1 MKSKYL
7 NLYEIKIPKSTCKV
21 QSIGN
26 DCLLIALMK
35 LNQCR
40 IHHQREV

>member
-1 MKSKYL
+1 MKSKDL
-7 NLYEIKIPKSTCKV
+7 NLYEIKIPKSMFKV
-21 QSIGN
+21 QNIGT